1 MILLLK
7 KLGHPVP
14 LKPAGTRD
22 LEYQQTIAQGW
33 AIART
38 ELAPRIPGALEY
50 LDETQKLDGC
60 AAGGAMRGRKVRA
73 RRAGR
78 HLPWC
83 CI

>member
-7 KLGHPVP
+7 KLGHPAP
-14 LKPAGTRD
+14 LKPVDNRD
-22 LEYQQTIAQGW
+22 REYQQTIAQGW

-38 ELAPRIPGALEY
+38 ELAPHIPGALKY
-50 LDETQKLDGC
+50 LDETQKHDDG